1 MCQSIS
7 EIQTI
12 SIETENLFLFSE
24 NTQVKSVK
32 YLKIKQM
39 PKFKHAENR

>member
-24 NTQVKSVK
+24 NTQVKNVK
-32 YLKIKQM
+32 YLKIKKM